1 MQEGP
6 ALNVDR
12 SRAPRGAPARR
23 SLLVLLPVLTFT
35 VLAGLFYVRLRSGA
49 DPAAIPSA
57 LIGQPVPVFQLAPVA
72 GLSAAGK
79 PVPGLSSEDLK
90 GQVTVVNFWASW
102 CAPCEV
108 EHPMLMRL
116 SREPDIH
123 VVGID
128 YKDTAERGRGF
139 LQRHGVPFAAVGAD
153 PTGRVGIDF
162 GVYGVPETF
171 VIGPDG
177 VIRDKLVGILNAE
190 NYAGV
195 VARIRAVQK
204 VAAATQ

>member
-1 MQEGP
+1 
-6 ALNVDR
+6 
-12 SRAPRGAPARR
+12 
-23 SLLVLLPVLTFT
+23 
-35 VLAGLFYVRLRSGA
+35 
-49 DPAAIPSA
+49 
-57 LIGQPVPVFQLAPVA
+57 
-72 GLSAAGK
+72 
-79 PVPGLSSEDLK
+79 
-90 GQVTVVNFWASW
+90 
-102 CAPCEV
+102 
-108 EHPMLMRL
+108 MLMRL
-116 SREPDIH
+116 SREPGIR

-139 LQRHGVPFAAVGAD
+139 LQRHGVPFAAVGSD

-177 VIRDKLVGILNAE
+177 VIRDKLVGILTAE

-204 VAAATQ
+204 VAAAP